1 MGLGLFSLIISSFI
15 GVIVS
20 IIYKELSEIKKD
32 IFLISRNP
40 QKAKRTLKQQD
51 RYKNL

>member
-1 MGLGLFSLIISSFI
+1 MGLGLFSLIISSFVC
-15 GVIVS
+15 VIVS
-20 IIYKELSEIKKD
+20 IMYKELNQIKKD

-40 QKAKRTLKQQD
+40 QKAKRALRQQD